1 MNMLRPIFLAVLMFS
16 LVAAGLP
23 VSDSLAHWSQQPH
36 AHGRTGKHLRRRHSR
51 AWWRRRRARLQRRRA
66 LALARRRRPAASA
79 GRAGTAT
86 NNNIASHAVAA
97 SKVSH
102 VVGRSRERSVPAATP
117 RLRTP
122 YDMMLPGSWSGVSAS
137 VHGEMKFTVRAADG
151 RATGTAV
158 IAPVATAVPS
168 PQTARR
174 KTLGGVPLTTL
185 GRSVIDRMVAES
197 GWVVNDMVREIE
209 GRRVYIVIAQSGQ
222 PGAPTHSWNFY
233 FTEMDGRI
241 YSLATTAPLEF
252 AVPLAVESEQVI
264 ASLRVRGDNGA
275 NGSVV
280 AIR

>member
-1 MNMLRPIFLAVLMFS
+1 
-16 LVAAGLP
+16 
-23 VSDSLAHWSQQPH
+23 
-36 AHGRTGKHLRRRHSR
+36 
-51 AWWRRRRARLQRRRA
+51 
-66 LALARRRRPAASA
+66 
-79 GRAGTAT
+79 
-86 NNNIASHAVAA
+86 
-97 SKVSH
+97 
-102 VVGRSRERSVPAATP
+102 
-117 RLRTP
+117 
-122 YDMMLPGSWSGVSAS
+122 MMLPHSWSGVSAS
-137 VHGEMKFTVRAADG
+137 APGEMKFTVRAADG

-158 IAPVATAVPS
+158 IAPVATVAPS
-168 PQTARR
+168 SQTARR

-209 GRRVYIVIAQSGQ
+209 GRRIYIVIAQSGQ

-252 AVPLAVESEQVI
+252 AAPLAVDSEQVI

-275 NGSVV
+275 SGSAV